1 MIVEHALTY
10 NNKLSAS
17 NIEYLT
23 TKANRLGRIGKQL
36 MRVYS
41 QEDAEGTH
49 IYFEVQNSSPTSPKA
64 A

>member
-10 NNKLSAS
+10 QSKLTVS
-17 NIEYLT
+17 NIEYIT
-23 TKANRLGRIGKQL
+23 TKANKLGRIGKQL

-41 QEDAEGTH
+41 QQDAEGTH
-49 IYFEVQNSSPTSPKA
+49 IYFEVQNSSPLTPQA

>member
-10 NNKLSAS
+10 QSKLSVS

-23 TKANRLGRIGKQL
+23 TKANKLGRIGKQL

-49 IYFEVQNSSPTSPKA
+49 IYFEVQNSSPSSS
-64 A
+64 